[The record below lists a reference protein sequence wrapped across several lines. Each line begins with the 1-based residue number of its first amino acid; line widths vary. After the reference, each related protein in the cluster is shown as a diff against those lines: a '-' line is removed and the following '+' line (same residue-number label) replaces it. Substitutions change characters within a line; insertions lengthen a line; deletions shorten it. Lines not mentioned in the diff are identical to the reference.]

1 MVRTLGSVPR
11 APRATLPV
19 APDGTAARPVSGGG
33 EEAAYE
39 AAEEVPVLRHYD
51 AGDEFAPGHTGGGSR
66 TVLSNGPDG
75 QRQEAGMEIFASS
88 LAAPPRIAA
97 EIIARR
103 CGGAG
108 CPLAQTTGPIH
119 QDI

>member
-1 MVRTLGSVPR
+1 M
-11 APRATLPV
+11 
-19 APDGTAARPVSGGG
+19 
-33 EEAAYE
+33 
-39 AAEEVPVLRHYD
+39 LRHYD